1 MNFSWKEVE
10 VNSGKDSIEV
20 NQLDNIYGKHYSVIL
35 VQRFQPFLV
44 GS

>member
-20 NQLDNIYGKHYSVIL
+20 NQLDEALTLLEESL
-35 VQRFQPFLV
+35 Q
-44 GS
+44 